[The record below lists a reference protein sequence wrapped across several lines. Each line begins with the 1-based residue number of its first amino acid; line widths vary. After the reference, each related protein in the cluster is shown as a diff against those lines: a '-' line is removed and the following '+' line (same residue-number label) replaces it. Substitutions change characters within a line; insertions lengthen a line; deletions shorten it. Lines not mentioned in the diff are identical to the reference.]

1 MFETLLLKDSIK
13 TIRLL
18 SLPYFEILFL
28 QGQCDLSNV
37 LLLLLVLLRFFS
49 CIRLCATP

>member
-1 MFETLLLKDSIK
+1 MFGTLLLKDSIR

-18 SLPYFEILFL
+18 SLSDFEILLL

-37 LLLLLVLLRFFS
+37 LLLLLLLLRLFS
-49 CIRLCATP
+49 HVRLCAAP

>member
-1 MFETLLLKDSIK
+1 MFGILLLKDSMK

-18 SLPYFEILFL
+18 SLPYFESLFL
-28 QGQCDLSNV
+28 QGQCNLSNV

-49 CIRLCATP
+49 RV